1 MAATD
6 LNTVRSTIE
15 ARLATELASS
25 PVIPVIFNKMAFDS
39 TTEDT
44 FVQCL
49 TSFGANEYLTQG
61 DTSAATNNI
70 VGLVVLN
77 IFTEEGIGAGSNYTI
92 CKRLRDLYN
101 RVTGSNVIFD
111 SPFGPEVFASR
122 EKFPTATLNSPPFI
136 EPPKASRPIAKL
148 LPSVSALS

>member
-25 PVIPVIFNKMAFDS
+25 PAIPVVFNNMSFDS

-44 FVQCL
+44 FVQCI

-61 DTSAATNNI
+61 DSSTATNKI
-70 VGLVVLN
+70 VGLVNLN
-77 IFTEEGIGAGSNYTI
+77 VFTEENIGAGSNYTI

-101 RVTGSNVIFD
+101 RITVSNVIFD
-111 SPFGPEVFASR
+111 APVGPEI
-122 EKFPTATLNSPPFI
+122 L
-136 EPPKASRPIAKL
+136 
-148 LPSVSALS
+148 VSAPQGKFQTQIRITFNIYEDL

>member
-1 MAATD
+1 MAAID

-25 PVIPVIFNKMAFDS
+25 PAIPVVFNNMTFDS

-49 TSFGANEYLTQG
+49 TSFGAHQYLTQG
-61 DTSAATNNI
+61 DTTNAFNDV
-70 VGLVVLN
+70 VGLIVLN

-92 CKRLRDLYN
+92 GKRLRDLYN
-101 RVTGSNVIFD
+101 RVTVSNVIFD
-111 SPFGPEVFASR
+111 SPVGPEVLTSSP
-122 EKFPTATLNSPPFI
+122 EGKFQTQIRITFNIYEDL
-136 EPPKASRPIAKL
+136 
-148 LPSVSALS
+148 

>member
-25 PVIPVIFNKMAFDS
+25 PAIPVVFNNMAFDS

-44 FVQCL
+44 FVQCI
-49 TSFGANEYLTQG
+49 TSFGAGEYLTMG
-61 DTSAATNNI
+61 GTTDSDNNV
-70 VGLVVLN
+70 VGLVLLN
-77 IFTEEGIGAGSNYTI
+77 VFTEEGLGAGSNFII

-101 RVTGSNVIFD
+101 RVTVSNVIFD
-111 SPFGPEVFASR
+111 SPIGPEILTSSP
-122 EKFPTATLNSPPFI
+122 EGKFQTQIRITFNIYEDL
-136 EPPKASRPIAKL
+136 
-148 LPSVSALS
+148 

>member
-25 PVIPVIFNKMAFDS
+25 PAIPVVFNNMTFDS

-44 FVQCL
+44 FVQCQ
-49 TSFGANEYLTQG
+49 TSFGSGSYLTMG
-61 DTSAATNNI
+61 GTTDSDNNV
-70 VGLVVLN
+70 VGLVLLN
-77 IFTEEGIGAGSNYTI
+77 IFTEEGLGAGSNFTI

-101 RVTGSNVIFD
+101 RVTVSNVIFD
-111 SPFGPEVFASR
+111 SPVGPEILTSSP
-122 EKFPTATLNSPPFI
+122 EGKFQTQIRITFNIYEDL
-136 EPPKASRPIAKL
+136 
-148 LPSVSALS
+148 